1 VTQKSSCTIANL
13 LYTIGMNTPRY
24 HIDGNPKVI
33 ALLEKIAKDECFVE
47 TLQTRYSDSLDFHD
61 ISAAG
66 LLTAL
71 HTAYYSGYN
80 AGMQM
85 AYKELA

>member
-1 VTQKSSCTIANL
+1 MK
-13 LYTIGMNTPRY
+13 TPRY

-47 TLQTRYSDSLDFHD
+47 TLQTRFSDSLDFHD
-61 ISAAG
+61 IGVAG

-71 HTAYYSGYN
+71 HTAYYKGFN

-85 AYKELA
+85 AQEAEAPSFRVVK